1 MVRPLLESFW
11 LSSVMPRP
19 SRSTNNSLS
28 AGLPTEDPLP
38 STATSESPVSSTASS
53 SWSPQ
58 LADSLTEA
66 VVRAIGNSIP
76 AIISSIQRNAS
87 SQASS
92 SVPGVSASG
101 APQPLFSSASTSS
114 GSTSDGVS
122 SVASGTFTLPA
133 FVPTFTPVP
142 AITVSSSARPVA
154 PTPSTFVS
162 PGVTSGLP
170 SLESS
175 LASPKSEKAFI
186 VGPGHAPIPSK
197 LVSKIVGGQF
207 VELADLLSVNLRA
220 VEQEPQTFLDG
231 KLVVSSSKRRQVE
244 IKDILTWTEAFTIF
258 QMVLCAAHPHRW
270 PDLSK
275 YKLLIIQ
282 TARHFSSSAWLEY
295 DLAFRKDAAA
305 SGLSDW
311 SRMNLDL
318 YNFHLRSPAMASP
331 LPPRSSSSTASAP
344 LPAASRDTSLVPPFC
359 HSWNYGQCR
368 WPFGR
373 CKYRHRCSNC
383 EGEHTQINCPFPNSS
398 GARSRSPQP
407 RRERGTVLNGR
418 LCPVRLV
425 YIV

>member
-1 MVRPLLESFW
+1 MVRPLLETFW
-11 LSSVMPRP
+11 LSLVMPRT

-28 AGLPTEDPLP
+28 AGLSTKDSLP
-38 STATSESPVSSTASS
+38 STATSESPVTSKASS

-114 GSTSDGVS
+114 ASTGDGVS

-231 KLVVSSSKRRQVE
+231 KLVVSSSKRRRVE
-244 IKDILTWTEAFTIF
+244 RIDILTWTEAFTI
-258 QMVLCAAHPHRW
+258 V
-270 PDLSK
+270 
-275 YKLLIIQ
+275 
-282 TARHFSSSAWLEY
+282 
-295 DLAFRKDAAA
+295 
-305 SGLSDW
+305 
-311 SRMNLDL
+311 
-318 YNFHLRSPAMASP
+318 
-331 LPPRSSSSTASAP
+331 
-344 LPAASRDTSLVPPFC
+344 
-359 HSWNYGQCR
+359 
-368 WPFGR
+368 
-373 CKYRHRCSNC
+373 
-383 EGEHTQINCPFPNSS
+383 
-398 GARSRSPQP
+398 
-407 RRERGTVLNGR
+407 
-418 LCPVRLV
+418 
-425 YIV
+425 

>member
-1 MVRPLLESFW
+1 MVCPLLESFW
-11 LSSVMPRP
+11 LSSKMPRP

-28 AGLPTEDPLP
+28 VGLPTEDSLP
-38 STATSESPVSSTASS
+38 STATSESPVSSTTSS

-66 VVRAIGNSIP
+66 VVQANGNSIP
-76 AIISSIQRNAS
+76 AIISSIQRNTS
-87 SQASS
+87 SQAFS

-258 QMVLCAAHPHRW
+258 QMVLCAAHPHHW
-270 PDLSK
+270 PDLFK

-295 DLAFRKDAAA
+295 DLVFRKDAFA

-318 YNFHLRSPAMASP
+318 YNFHLRSLAMASP
-331 LPPRSSSSTASAP
+331 LLPWLSSSTASDP
-344 LPAASRDTSLVPPFC
+344 HPDQLSISQLLWRTISISL
-359 HSWNYGQCR
+359 
-368 WPFGR
+368 
-373 CKYRHRCSNC
+373 
-383 EGEHTQINCPFPNSS
+383 TQGKR
-398 GARSRSPQP
+398 GA
-407 RRERGTVLNGR
+407 VLDGW

>member
-1 MVRPLLESFW
+1 MVCPLLESFW
-11 LSSVMPRP
+11 LSSKMPPP

-28 AGLPTEDPLP
+28 VGLPTEDSLP
-38 STATSESPVSSTASS
+38 STATSESPVSSTTSS

-66 VVRAIGNSIP
+66 VVQANGNSIP
-76 AIISSIQRNAS
+76 AIISSIQRNTS
-87 SQASS
+87 SQAFS

-331 LPPRSSSSTASAP
+331 LLPWLSSSTASDP
-344 LPAASRDTSLVPPFC
+344 HPDQLSISQLLWRMIPISL
-359 HSWNYGQCR
+359 
-368 WPFGR
+368 
-373 CKYRHRCSNC
+373 
-383 EGEHTQINCPFPNSS
+383 TQ
-398 GARSRSPQP
+398 GK
-407 RRERGTVLNGR
+407 RGTVLDGW

>member
-101 APQPLFSSASTSS
+101 APQPLFSSASASS
-114 GSTSDGVS
+114 ASTGDGVS

-258 QMVLCAAHPHRW
+258 QMVL
-270 PDLSK
+270 
-275 YKLLIIQ
+275 
-282 TARHFSSSAWLEY
+282 
-295 DLAFRKDAAA
+295 
-305 SGLSDW
+305 
-311 SRMNLDL
+311 
-318 YNFHLRSPAMASP
+318 
-331 LPPRSSSSTASAP
+331 
-344 LPAASRDTSLVPPFC
+344 
-359 HSWNYGQCR
+359 
-368 WPFGR
+368 
-373 CKYRHRCSNC
+373 
-383 EGEHTQINCPFPNSS
+383 
-398 GARSRSPQP
+398 
-407 RRERGTVLNGR
+407 
-418 LCPVRLV
+418 
-425 YIV
+425 